1 MKNTWENWH
10 IKRNLVQGPFELV
23 TRHHRREW
31 WRSWAFQGNQE
42 RKRERGESLVFQ
54 CHLQGHILND
64 LASFKGIPP
73 MTNLLRFQPSF
84 IASTWGVWGI
94 LKVQTTTVRN
104 HFVPSAF
111 PLGARVVWL
120 LFSLYFNFLKLFIQW
135 NLIICSPSSNSS
147 HILTA
152 SLPTQHPVLSF
163 SRKQNR
169 KTKSKNKKTLRQ
181 NKKTKQNMEFVLCWP
196 LSMRLTPD
204 YGWYIQCHSIRNN

>member
-10 IKRNLVQGPFELV
+10 IKRNLVQGPLSLWLV
-23 TRHHRREW
+23 TTGENGGGAEHFK
-31 WRSWAFQGNQE
+31 ATKN
-42 RKRERGESLVFQ
+42 KRERGESLVFQ

-84 IASTWGVWGI
+84 IASTRGVWGI

-104 HFVPSAF
+104 HFVPSLF

-147 HILTA
+147 HILTT

-169 KTKSKNKKTLRQ
+169 KTKSKNKK
-181 NKKTKQNMEFVLCWP
+181 
-196 LSMRLTPD
+196 
-204 YGWYIQCHSIRNN
+204 H